1 MIKPAW
7 RFKFRKK
14 RINAPRQIVIS
25 FAVVILIGALLLMCP
40 FSSRSGQVTPFITAL
55 FTATSATCVTGLVIE
70 ETGAYFSVVGQ
81 AIILILIQIG
91 GLGFMTIFSITIARM
106 RRKMSTQNRMI
117 LSQSLSLDS
126 GDDIRDVAGNLI
138 KLVAFIEGIGAA
150 ILMLRFLPA
159 YGLKGIWYAVF
170 HSVSAFC
177 NAGFDIL
184 GNGDSVMKLNNDVI
198 VMLTLSF
205 LVIFG
210 GIGFLVF
217 EDILRK
223 KSFKK
228 LTIYSR
234 LVLLITAVLVIGGAA
249 IFFLLEQGNS
259 ATMGNMPIWQKCL
272 NSFFQSVTCRTAGF
286 DSIGQAAMTD
296 ESKLVSVLLM
306 MVGGASGSTAG
317 GIKAVTIG
325 VIVLA
330 VISAL
335 KNRENIVIWGR
346 SIPHSAVKNAM
357 LLLAIWFILVMCAS
371 VYVSFSTSAEL
382 IDSLFEVGS
391 AYGTAG
397 LSVGVTAE
405 SDVFVRILL
414 IIYMFFGR
422 VGVTTIS
429 FMLITRSRTK
439 DKIRYPEARII
450 IG

>member
-382 IDSLFEVGS
+382 IDSLFEVSS